1 MKNKIWLILVFQT
14 IAIVTLFGQENNFSD
29 SILEDTPDST
39 MFNMHLDSI
48 YKYCYEDHQ
57 KLTFHIE
64 ESKKLLSKGL
74 ELSKNTQL
82 SFSIKMIDYELSQLN
97 YIKAYQ
103 LLKDTK
109 HLIEIKDISQK
120 LKNEYYYTEGYIL
133 MHLGDLE
140 FAQKSYYKL
149 LEKAE
154 EQKDTFLSI
163 QALYSLGQLFVGE
176 KDYENSEKYFLKTN
190 KIEQDFFKDKKD
202 LAYTYLELSN
212 LYIQKKDYE
221 KASFY
226 NDMGLNSIDEYQ
238 KSIKISFTLNQGE
251 IALKRDKIFAA
262 QNAYNSAFQ
271 VATELQS
278 KTELDFCKE
287 FEASIL
293 NAQGEHEKALTIYEG
308 FIAEDHKE
316 SLLNTLEWY
325 KEAHETSEKLG
336 DFKKA
341 YQYMVEANTIKDSMA
356 NEKKMQQTAFLKI
369 KFDSDQ
375 KEKENHVLAVQVSQK
390 NSQNKFLYAI
400 ATLFLFGLLVVFGAF
415 FQKRKYNLRLKEE
428 VEKRTKDLENANN
441 LLSKSYEELDQFNK
455 ILSHDLKEPLR
466 SIVGFSTLA
475 KKKISAESKIG
486 EYLNIIGNS
495 GKQLHQL
502 IEDVSV
508 FQKIGNDAKK
518 PAEDANI
525 QGMMND
531 IVESVS
537 ILLMEKKGKVTF
549 HNLPTVKTHKLF
561 LFLVFKNLIENGLKY
576 NESLFPLIK
585 VTYFEQN
592 KTHFFQFK
600 DNGIGIAPQFQ
611 DRVFG
616 MFKRLNDRGTYSG
629 SGLGLSIC
637 KKMIGKLNGDI
648 CIIQS
653 EEGQGSTFQVSFPF
667 MEQQIDQDKLFMELS
682 IPDSN

>member
-1 MKNKIWLILVFQT
+1 MKERIWSILVLQ
-14 IAIVTLFGQENNFSD
+14 ILFSGSIFCQEKNISSLF
-29 SILEDTPDST
+29 LESTPDST
-39 MFNMHLDSI
+39 KFNMHLDSI
-48 YKYCYEDHQ
+48 YKYSYEDHQ
-57 KLTFHIE
+57 KSTFHIE
-64 ESKKLLSKGL
+64 ETKKLLSNGL
-74 ELSKNTQL
+74 KISKEDEL
-82 SFSIKMIDYELSQLN
+82 SFSIKLIDYELSQLKYLN
-97 YIKAYQ
+97 AYQ
-103 LLKDTK
+103 ILKDSK
-109 HLIEIKDISQK
+109 YLIDKDVSQN
-120 LKNEYYYTEGYIL
+120 LKNEYNYTEGYIL
-133 MHLGDLE
+133 MQLGDLE

-149 LEKAE
+149 LENAK

-163 QALYSLGQLFVGE
+163 QALYSLGQLFVSE

-190 KIEQDFFKDKKD
+190 QIEQEFFKEKKD
-202 LAYTYLELSN
+202 LTYTYLELSN

-221 KASFY
+221 KASLY
-226 NDMGLNSIDEYQ
+226 NDMGLNAIDEYQ
-238 KSIKISFTLNQGE
+238 KSMKLSFILNRGY
-251 IALKRDKIFAA
+251 IALKRNKILAA
-262 QNAYNSAFQ
+262 QTAYNSAFEI
-271 VATELQS
+271 ASELQS
-278 KTELDFCKE
+278 QIEIEFCLEFKAEL
-287 FEASIL
+287 L
-293 NAQGEHEKALTIYEG
+293 NAQGDHDKALVIYEK
-308 FIAEDHKE
+308 FIAEDDKE

-325 KEAHETSEKLG
+325 KEAHKTSEKLR
-336 DFKKA
+336 DYKKA
-341 YQYMVEANTIKDSMA
+341 YQYMVEVNTIKDSIA

-375 KEKENHVLAVQVSQK
+375 KEKENHILAAQIAQK
-390 NSQNKFLYAI
+390 NSQNKYLYAI
-400 ATLFLFGLLVVFGAF
+400 ATLFLFGLLFVFGAF

-428 VEKRTKDLENANN
+428 VKNRTKDLENANT
-441 LLSKSYEELDQFNK
+441 LLSRSNEELDQFNK

-475 KKKISAESKIG
+475 QKKIDAKSKIS

-518 PAEDANI
+518 PAEDADI
-525 QGMMND
+525 QAMMND

-537 ILLMEKKGKVTF
+537 ILLMEKKGKVKF
-549 HNLPTVKTHKLF
+549 SNLPTLKTHKLF

-592 KTHFFQFK
+592 RTHYFQFE

-648 CIIQS
+648 CIVHS
-653 EEGQGSTFQVSFPF
+653 EEGKGSTFQVSFPF
-667 MEQQIDQDKLFMELS
+667 IEKEIDDDKLYMNLS
-682 IPDSN
+682 ISNSN